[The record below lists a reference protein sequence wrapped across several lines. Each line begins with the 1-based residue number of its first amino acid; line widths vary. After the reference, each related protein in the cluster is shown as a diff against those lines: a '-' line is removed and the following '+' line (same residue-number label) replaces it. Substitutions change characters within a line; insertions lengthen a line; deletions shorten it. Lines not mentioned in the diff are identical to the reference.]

1 MTSRSPGPP
10 NTTSVLTTKL
20 GSRTEWT
27 LAPPI
32 SAPRA
37 STGPSKPSSGTALPG
52 SRTWPR
58 VSARSRAVPLG
69 TSGLVSL
76 A

>member
-1 MTSRSPGPP
+1 M
-10 NTTSVLTTKL
+10 LTTKL

-37 STGPSKPSSGTALPG
+37 SAGPSSSVSGSATAG
-52 SRTWPR
+52 ARTR
-58 VSARSRAVPLG
+58 ASVSARSRAVPLG